1 MGSEMC
7 IRDSRSTVERGTV
20 GKLQFILVG
29 LRVLAAV
36 WSPLQRLIQRCPLSI
51 VQHRCYRHYTAQH
64 MTCVTWIV
72 VEIVTLELVAVM
84 RHSVEV

>member
-1 MGSEMC
+1 MVRPFAC
-7 IRDSRSTVERGTV
+7 
-20 GKLQFILVG
+20 
-29 LRVLAAV
+29 VLAV
-36 WSPLQRLIQRCPLSI
+36 F
-51 VQHRCYRHYTAQH
+51 